1 MLDPKYLRNTFSDD
15 VVMLDSVSLAS
26 TKERNEI
33 NQGIIFDKDLSFGS
47 QIKLILRSAIFH

>member
-33 NQGIIFDKDLSFGS
+33 NQGIIFDKDLSFGDRKS
-47 QIKLILRSAIFH
+47 VV